1 MPKNGTYK
9 KNVSK
14 QVKKD
19 KQQKGG
25 GKSHLIVIKCD
36 DRLLINKE
44 LIEFWQKTQKIKDL
58 EHKPRDNDYYIDT
71 FLSKQI
77 LDVLKLYSNKYI
89 ITYLG
94 HYSTL
99 LDINDPF
106 PNYIS
111 SGGQTV
117 DEKSIINTID
127 ITKLNTFAI
136 KKTTQERHSLR
147 DIKNYNNI
155 IFPAK
160 LIFQLTL
167 SVNDDKLTPS
177 VNDDELTSSLINRDI
192 NEKITKLIDT
202 KIKTLEEE
210 ADQEYESKM
219 KEWRNKQGE
228 IAQKKENNTIAFA
241 KYLINKFKFNKSENE
256 IIGMVRA
263 YFDEMNEIVNKL
275 KSCDESE
282 VHGGKKHSKREVL
295 GKTLIIYK
303 INGDRKEYVKY
314 KGKLITIKD
323 YKALIKQKAKKKSKP
338 KKKKKSSEST

>member
-1 MPKNGTYK
+1 MKIKYNIYYILEKYLVMPEKSNIK
-9 KNVSK
+9 KNISK
-14 QVKKD
+14 QVKKA
-19 KQQKGG
+19 KQQRGG
-25 GKSHLIVIKCD
+25 ESHLITIKCD

-44 LIEFWQKTQKIKDL
+44 LIDFWQKTQTIKDN

-77 LDVLKLYSNKYI
+77 LDVLKLYSNKYE

-94 HYSTL
+94 HYSRL
-99 LDINDPF
+99 VDINDPF
-106 PNYIS
+106 PKYIS
-111 SGGQTV
+111 LGGQTV

-155 IFPAK
+155 IFPAN

-177 VNDDELTSSLINRDI
+177 VNDDELTSSLNNRDI
-192 NEKITKLIDT
+192 NKKITELIDT
-202 KIKTLEEE
+202 KIKTLEDE
-210 ADQEYESKM
+210 AQEYESKM
-219 KEWRNKQGE
+219 QEWRNKQGE
-228 IAQKKENNTIAFA
+228 IAQEKENNTIAFA

-275 KSCDESE
+275 KSCDE
-282 VHGGKKHSKREVL
+282 
-295 GKTLIIYK
+295 
-303 INGDRKEYVKY
+303 
-314 KGKLITIKD
+314 
-323 YKALIKQKAKKKSKP
+323 
-338 KKKKKSSEST
+338 

>member
-1 MPKNGTYK
+1 MPEKSNIK
-9 KNVSK
+9 KNISK
-14 QVKKD
+14 QVKKA
-19 KQQKGG
+19 KQQRG
-25 GKSHLIVIKCD
+25 GKSHLIVINCD

-44 LIEFWQKTQKIKDL
+44 LIDFWQRTQTIKDN

-77 LDVLKLYSNKYI
+77 LDVLKLYSNEYK

-202 KIKTLEEE
+202 KIKKLEE
-210 ADQEYESKM
+210 ADQEYESKIN
-219 KEWRNKQGE
+219 EWRNKQGE
-228 IAQKKENNTIAFA
+228 IAQNKENNTIAFA
-241 KYLINKFKFNKSENE
+241 NYLINKFNFNKPENE
-256 IIGMVRA
+256 IIGMVRE
-263 YFDEMNEIVNKL
+263 YFDEMNEIVQKL

-282 VHGGKKHSKREVL
+282 VHHGGKKHSKREVL

-303 INGDRKEYVKY
+303 INGDRKEYVKH

-323 YKALIKQKAKKKSKP
+323 YKALIKQKVKP
-338 KKKKKSSEST
+338 KKKST

>member
-1 MPKNGTYK
+1 MPEKSNIK
-9 KNVSK
+9 KNISK
-14 QVKKD
+14 QVKKA
-19 KQQKGG
+19 KQQRGG

-44 LIEFWQKTQKIKDL
+44 LIEFWQKTQKIKDN
-58 EHKPRDNDYYIDT
+58 EHKPKDNDYYIDT

-77 LDVLKLYSNKYI
+77 LDVLKLYSNKYK

-94 HYSTL
+94 HYLTL

-111 SGGQTV
+111 SLGGQTV
-117 DEKSIINTID
+117 DEKSIINIID

-147 DIKNYNNI
+147 DIINYNNI
-155 IFPAK
+155 IFPEK

-167 SVNDDKLTPS
+167 SENDDKLTPS
-177 VNDDELTSSLINRDI
+177 VNDDELTSRLINRDI
-192 NEKITKLIDT
+192 NEKITELIDT
-202 KIKTLEEE
+202 KIKTLKDE
-210 ADQEYESKM
+210 AQEYESKM
-219 KEWRNKQGE
+219 KEWRNEQGE
-228 IAQKKENNTIAFA
+228 IVQKRENNTIAFA
-241 KYLINKFKFNKSENE
+241 KYLINNFNFNKPENE

-263 YFDEMNEIVNKL
+263 YFDEMNEIVKKL
-275 KSCDESE
+275 KLCDESE
-282 VHGGKKHSKREVL
+282 VHHGGKKHSKREVL

-303 INGDRKEYVKY
+303 INGDRKEYVKH

-323 YKALIKQKAKKKSKP
+323 YKALIKQKVKP
-338 KKKKKSSEST
+338 KKKST